1 MRLALLPLMLVTMF
15 ASPAFAHPARD
26 HSHSLTSGILH
37 PLTGAD
43 HVVVMA
49 SVGLWAAFVGG
60 RAIWAWPGT
69 FITVMLAGF
78 GAARLGLQISF
89 VESAISASIAVFGLL
104 AAARIKAPLAFG
116 AAIVGFFAFFHGHA
130 HGTEAT
136 AASIVPYV
144 AGFTLSTA
152 LLHAAG
158 IGLGFSARSLIESA
172 AVTPMRRRQS
182 AAGGDGGL
190 P

>member
-15 ASPAFAHPARD
+15 ASPAIAHPARD

-37 PLTGAD
+37 PFTGAD

-60 RAIWAWPGT
+60 RAIWAWPAT

-89 VESAISASIAVFGLL
+89 VESAISASIVVFGLL
-104 AAARIKAPLAFG
+104 AVAGIKAPLAFG

-136 AASIVPYV
+136 VSSIVPYA

-158 IGLGFSARSLIESA
+158 IGLGFSARSLIRV
-172 AVTPMRRRQS
+172 AVTPMRRMQS
-182 AAGGDGGL
+182 AAGGDRGL